1 MLERQKICYNLI
13 FKKVNLHYMKNL
25 TAREKKDLDSYVFT
39 SLYNDK
45 KESFFG
51 TFLMKFKTFLVR
63 ILRK

>member
-1 MLERQKICYNLI
+1 
-13 FKKVNLHYMKNL
+13 MKNL